1 MNFLYALFFCVV
13 GIGQSFVADGA
24 APASTVAA
32 DSLDAAAKPTPLDD
46 YASLVGQQITAL
58 NDKIKNKQVDVDAAQ
73 KQLTALDKVNPQY
86 SIMQTILKQEK
97 ESLASLKDQLAE
109 KTALQPAVAYQSD
122 TLKKAS
128 AFMSDVESS
137 QEDASTLAALLDNAD
152 IASNLPTA
160 TDVADDSSDK
170 PEDKPAEKA
179 AEKKTAV
186 S

>member
-13 GIGQSFVADGA
+13 GIGQSL
-24 APASTVAA
+24 VAA
-32 DSLDAAAKPTPLDD
+32 DSLDAAAKSTPLDD

-73 KQLTALDKVNPQY
+73 KQLNALDKANPQY

-109 KTALQPAVAYQSD
+109 KTALQPAVAYQRD
-122 TLKKAS
+122 TLKKAT

-137 QEDASTLAALLDNAD
+137 QEDASTLAALLDSTD
-152 IASNLPTA
+152 VASNASTI
-160 TDVADDSSDK
+160 TDLADDSSDK
-170 PEDKPAEKA
+170 PADEPTEKA
-179 AEKKTAV
+179 ADKKVTV